1 MILYNEEIAI
11 KDDTKSI
18 RRYYKISNTK
28 LIFSN
33 KILISTDLE
42 VYKSRVW
49 LFWILSSNAYYK
61 FSNIIILKNKLVLKF
76 EDLVT

>member
-42 VYKSRVW
+42 VYRKRV
-49 LFWILSSNAYYK
+49 
-61 FSNIIILKNKLVLKF
+61 
-76 EDLVT
+76 